1 LQELV
6 VILQLLLLLFHVLT
20 EFLNVL
26 FYLILASF
34 EIEDFERDGKVLE
47 KDLNVLDAVE
57 ERI

>member
-34 EIEDFERDGKVLE
+34 EIEDFERDGEVLE